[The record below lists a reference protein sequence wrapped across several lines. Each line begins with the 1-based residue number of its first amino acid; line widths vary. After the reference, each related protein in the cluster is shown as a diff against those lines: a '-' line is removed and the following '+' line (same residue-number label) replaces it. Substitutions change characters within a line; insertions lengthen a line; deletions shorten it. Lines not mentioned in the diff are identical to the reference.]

1 MNTTVAALVAAL
13 LLVGQ
18 AQAPTPTQLL
28 DQLQATLEQLRQAIT
43 SPAPAPGG
51 VTVTDAAALTAALR
65 TGGSITI
72 APGTYAG
79 NFTIGKPTTIA
90 GAGAT
95 LTAADGYTPTLKVAA
110 NDVVVKGLAVQLGN
124 PDRDAIVVGTLEA
137 TSADAQPHRVRFED
151 VKVLPSAKGGGHRA
165 FALHGSDVSIV
176 RATVLGFY
184 EKGRDSQAVWICN
197 GPGPYAVL
205 DSVLEASGE
214 NILIGGA
221 TPGIV
226 GMNPADI
233 TIRGNTI
240 RKPDTFR
247 TLGTVKNSVEL
258 KIGLRAVVEG
268 NTIDGNWIDGQG
280 GSPIVVTVR
289 GQGDCPWCTV
299 DDVTIRGN
307 TVRRAPDGFAV
318 NVLGRDDAGPSGQLR
333 KLTIDRN
340 LFAESPN
347 GIQVINGVADALVV
361 TNNTLPRISSRF
373 LQFSGATPAKVITP
387 ITWSRNV
394 HRTGDYGIM
403 GDGSTGPGLAS
414 LTSYARVVE
423 FAGNVI
429 EMTDQR
435 TIALPPNPGQVLKAG
450 ALAALLDP
458 TTFKLLAGGAGY

>member
-1 MNTTVAALVAAL
+1 MKITSTIAAL
-13 LLVGQ
+13 LLLLQ
-18 AQAPTPTQLL
+18 TTQAPTPAQRIDQIQALL
-28 DQLQATLEQLRQAIT
+28 EELRAAIG
-43 SPAPAPGG
+43 SPTPAPGG
-51 VTVTDAAALTAALR
+51 VTVTDAAGLVAALR
-65 TGGSITI
+65 NGGAITV
-72 APGTYAG
+72 APGSYAG
-79 NFTIGKPTTIA
+79 NFTISKPTTIA

-95 LTAADGYTPTLKVAA
+95 LVAADPFTPTLKVAA

-151 VKVLPSAKGGGHRA
+151 VKVLPSAKGGGHRG
-165 FALHGSDVSIV
+165 FALHGSEITLQRVS
-176 RATVLGFY
+176 VLGFY

-214 NILIGGA
+214 NLLVGGA

-233 TIRGNTI
+233 TIRGNTL
-240 RKPDTFR
+240 RKPDAFR
-247 TLGTVKNSVEL
+247 TLGTVKNSFEL
-258 KIGLRAVVEG
+258 KIGIRVVFEG

-280 GSPIVVTVR
+280 GSPIVISVR
-289 GQGDCPWCTV
+289 GQGDCPWCTI
-299 DDVTIRGN
+299 DAVTIRGN
-307 TVRRAPDGFAV
+307 TVRRALDGFAV
-318 NVLGRDDAGPSGQLR
+318 NVLGRDDSGPSGQLR
-333 KLTIDRN
+333 TLTIDHN

-373 LQFSGATPAKVITP
+373 LQFEGSNPAKVITP

-414 LTSYARVVE
+414 LTSYARIVE

-429 EMTDQR
+429 EMSDQR
-435 TIALPPNPGQVLKAG
+435 TIPLPPNPGQVLKAG

-458 TTFKLLAGGAGY
+458 ATFKLLAGGAGY